1 MDEIRRSLEIVYEIE
16 IFSHLQ
22 SYVMDWRGKLS
33 NFLII
38 NCNTPEKFMLS
49 QVHFYNIYNQSHK
62 NRNGREHSQ
71 IEIPIFN
78 LSVSF
83 GSKNVIKAVRL
94 ESRWQWQAVSLTWL
108 LPADTQN
115 NSSCFLA
122 AVCSLQS
129 GGRWEMLMSRARV
142 SPGWRERA
150 VCVGRQCGEY

>member
-38 NCNTPEKFMLS
+38 NFNTPEKFMLS

-94 ESRWQWQAVSLTWL
+94 ESRWQWQAVSLT
-108 LPADTQN
+108 
-115 NSSCFLA
+115 
-122 AVCSLQS
+122 
-129 GGRWEMLMSRARV
+129 
-142 SPGWRERA
+142 
-150 VCVGRQCGEY
+150 